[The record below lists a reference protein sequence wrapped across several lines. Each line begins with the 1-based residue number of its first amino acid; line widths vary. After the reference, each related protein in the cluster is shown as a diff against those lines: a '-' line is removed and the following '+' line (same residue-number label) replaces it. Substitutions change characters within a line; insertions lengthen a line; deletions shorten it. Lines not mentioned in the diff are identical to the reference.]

1 MKKLLLLLFIPIVCL
16 GQISSEW
23 TKEELSYADVA
34 RDVVFITDV
43 EKDIILYHNLV
54 RLYPKK
60 YLELEILKWRKDI
73 YPKDTIKFNFV
84 WESLDLSSNYYKS
97 LVKTLKKQKPLPKLN
112 FKKELYN
119 AAMCLALE
127 QSESGKIGHNRKKC
141 SRVNY
146 WENCDY
152 GSYNGRDIVNS
163 LLVDEGVPDYG
174 HRKTILSSEI
184 SLIGCAT
191 TFHPQYEV
199 VAVMD
204 YCEEN
209 CF

>member
-1 MKKLLLLLFIPIVCL
+1 MKKLLVLLFIPIVCL

-97 LVKTLKKQKPLPKLN
+97 LVKTLKKQKPLPKFMERGFNYNLSRRLN
-112 FKKELYN
+112 AIRFFTFLLTGLFLIQNKTFPLYQ
-119 AAMCLALE
+119 LKLFYL
-127 QSESGKIGHNRKKC
+127 KNR
-141 SRVNY
+141 
-146 WENCDY
+146 
-152 GSYNGRDIVNS
+152 
-163 LLVDEGVPDYG
+163 P
-174 HRKTILSSEI
+174 
-184 SLIGCAT
+184 
-191 TFHPQYEV
+191 
-199 VAVMD
+199 
-204 YCEEN
+204 
-209 CF
+209 